1 VSGEPAK
8 AVFGT
13 IINVHNLG
21 ATVRLEDGTLG
32 AIPAPEVAANR
43 TTLVRAM
50 NKRERVALRGAVL
63 GRHRA
68 FYLAEPGVP
77 ESGVE
82 ASEAPRPFVPR
93 LVDAEFERQLSD
105 YLKSTEDWAPTDR
118 PPPAERH
125 FIRKKRRSVRFEAR
139 SEGT

>member
-1 VSGEPAK
+1 VSGDTPK
-8 AVFGT
+8 AVYGA

-32 AIPAPEVAANR
+32 AIPASEVAAHR

-50 NKRERVALRGAVL
+50 NRRERVALRTGML

-68 FYLAEPGVP
+68 FYLAEPGP
-77 ESGVE
+77 SESGAEVDG
-82 ASEAPRPFVPR
+82 PRAFVPR

-125 FIRKKRRSVRFEAR
+125 FIRKKRRSIRFEAR
-139 SEGT
+139 SDGT